1 MKSTHFKNIGA
12 DIVDVD
18 TSGRTIVAYVS
29 KFGNIDRDGD
39 MMMQGCYKKSII
51 ERGKSGTDELF
62 HLSNH
67 RIQPEYVLSKPI
79 FEEDSF
85 GLKMTS
91 KILCTEHGEDIIK
104 MYDAGIINQHSV
116 MFTVP
121 NGQWRVVGEGKDAYT
136 EILQAKL
143 YEGSTVLWGA
153 NPETPTIEVK
163 NLFKEVYNN
172 DLTKAFNHFS
182 KLIKA
187 FKTGKFT
194 DEFFA
199 VLDIEI
205 KLLETMI
212 AENFVQKGIDSAKE
226 ANQPQE
232 VKQDNSMQ
240 LFFQELQHNIVSKI
254 THN

>member
-1 MKSTHFKNIGA
+1 MSTHFKNIGA
-12 DIVDVD
+12 EILDVD
-18 TSGRTIVAYVS
+18 TTGKTIVAYVS

-39 MMMQGCYKKSII
+39 MMMNGCYKKSII
-51 ERGKSGTDELF
+51 ERGAKGTNELF

-67 RIQPEYVLSKPI
+67 RREIEYILSKPL

-91 KILCTEHGEDIIK
+91 KILDTHHGEDVIK
-104 MYDAGIINQHSV
+104 MYEAGIINQHSV

-121 NGQWRVVGEGKDAYT
+121 SGQWRTVGDGKDSYT

-163 NLFKEVYNN
+163 SMFKEVYQN
-172 DLTKAFNHFS
+172 DISKAFSHLN
-182 KLIKA
+182 KLVKA

-194 DEFFA
+194 DEFFGI
-199 VLDIEI
+199 LDIEI

-212 AENFVQKGIDSAKE
+212 ADNFVQKGIESVTE
-226 ANQPQE
+226 TTQPQE
-232 VKQDNSMQ
+232 KNEDLMQ
-240 LFFQELQHNIVSKI
+240 SFFEGLKNKI
-254 THN
+254 HTN